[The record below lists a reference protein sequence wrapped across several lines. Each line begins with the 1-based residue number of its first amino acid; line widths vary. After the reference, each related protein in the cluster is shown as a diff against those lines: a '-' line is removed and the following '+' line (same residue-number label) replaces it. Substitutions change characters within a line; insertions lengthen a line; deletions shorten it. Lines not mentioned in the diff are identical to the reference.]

1 MWITVSILVP
11 YSKYSHLASISHSTE
26 SWQDRK
32 RRMMEEERQR
42 QMKDMMMMAAASA
55 ASASNDDLVAQC
67 IFWLTFLS
75 GSFFPP
81 NDRAQNHTHENP
93 LLVLFLLAQKCL

>member
-55 ASASNDDLVAQC
+55 SNDDLVAQC
-67 IFWLTFLS
+67 IFWRTFLS

-81 NDRAQNHTHENP
+81 NDCAQNHTHENP